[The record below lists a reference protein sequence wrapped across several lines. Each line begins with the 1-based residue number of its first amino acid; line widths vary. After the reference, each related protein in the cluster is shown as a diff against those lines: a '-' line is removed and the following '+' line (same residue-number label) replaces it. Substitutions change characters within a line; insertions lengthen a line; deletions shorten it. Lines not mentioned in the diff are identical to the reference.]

1 MLWSFLFFRTPEI
14 PELPRFQTS
23 DHPSY
28 IPLEMTRAGFVTL
41 VGRPNA
47 GKSTLLNRL
56 IGQKLSIV
64 SPKPQ
69 STRDRVVG
77 ILTRDES
84 QMVLLDTPGLLDP
97 EYDLHRA
104 MQAVARTAIE
114 DADVILYLV
123 DATEHKHEP
132 LIGAA
137 SLRAQ
142 PKAPIVTAFNKVDR
156 LSTGNFDALRN
167 EQPGAAFI
175 SAANGDGILEL
186 LARVAQLLP
195 ESPYLYPADDV
206 STQHVRYFVGELVR
220 ETALEQLDDEVP
232 YSVAVEI
239 EEFREDRSPIYI
251 RAVVHVERESQKRI
265 FIGAGGAKIR
275 DIGKAARAKV
285 EELIGS
291 PVYLDLWV
299 KVLPNWRK
307 NPGALTRLGYH
318 IPQDQ
323 GR

>member
-1 MLWSFLFFRTPEI
+1 
-14 PELPRFQTS
+14 
-23 DHPSY
+23 
-28 IPLEMTRAGFVTL
+28 MTRAGFVTV

-77 ILTRDES
+77 ILTRDDT

-97 EYDLHRA
+97 EYDLQRA
-104 MQAVARTAIE
+104 MRAVSRAAIE
-114 DADVILYLV
+114 DADVILYLI
-123 DATEHKHEP
+123 DATEHKYES
-132 LIGAA
+132 LVAA
-137 SLRAQ
+137 ADLRGQ

-156 LSTGNFDALRN
+156 LSPGNFEGIKN

-175 SAANGDGILEL
+175 SAANGDGILDL
-186 LARVAQLLP
+186 LARVGQLLP
-195 ESPYLYPADDV
+195 ESPFLYPEDDI
-206 STQHVRYFVGELVR
+206 STQQVRYFVAELVR

-232 YSVAVEI
+232 YAVAVEI

-285 EELIGS
+285 EKLVGA

-307 NPGALTRLGYH
+307 NPGALKRLGYH
-318 IPQDQ
+318 LPQDE
-323 GR
+323 RR